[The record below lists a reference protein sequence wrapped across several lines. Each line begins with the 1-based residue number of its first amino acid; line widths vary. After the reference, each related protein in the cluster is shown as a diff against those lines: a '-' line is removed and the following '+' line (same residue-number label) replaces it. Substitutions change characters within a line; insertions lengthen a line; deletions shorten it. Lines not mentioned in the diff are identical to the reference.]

1 MKYDMKNDIAADVA
15 IPNRAY
21 TTNETFVGEP
31 IDLRGYQSCTF
42 LFYSGQITD
51 GTYTPVVYESDTGAF
66 SGEETAVAD
75 ADFIS
80 TEAACV
86 LSGST
91 DQTVKR
97 LGYIGNKRYVQAR
110 MTSAS
115 VTSGGNVGAL
125 VIRGHAHDAAVS

>member
-1 MKYDMKNDIAADVA
+1 MKYDMKNNITAEVA

-51 GTYTPVVYESDTGAF
+51 GTYTPAVYESDTGAF
-66 SGEETAVAD
+66 SGEENAVA
-75 ADFIS
+75 
-80 TEAACV
+80 AASLIGTLASCV
-86 LSGST
+86 LNGTT

-97 LGYIGNKRYVQAR
+97 LGYNGDKRYVQAR
-110 MTSAS
+110 MVSTS

-125 VIRGHAHDAAVS
+125 VIKGDAHDRAVS